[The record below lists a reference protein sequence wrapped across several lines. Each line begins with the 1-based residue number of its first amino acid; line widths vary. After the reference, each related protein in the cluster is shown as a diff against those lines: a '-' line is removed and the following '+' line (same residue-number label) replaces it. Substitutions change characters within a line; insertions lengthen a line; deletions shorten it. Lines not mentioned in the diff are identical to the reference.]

1 MNDLPPELAPPAGE
15 DHASAEDYAAGVAV
29 IIPAY
34 NEAATIRALVMGVL
48 SAVPR
53 LGWLIVID
61 DGSRDATTG
70 QLEGLGVTLLRH
82 SRNRGK
88 GASLLEGMRWAL
100 EQGAHALVTLDADGQ
115 HRPEDIPQL
124 LGQARHH
131 PKHIIIGARLHDRA
145 QFPARRYYANRCA
158 SIGVSWATGYK
169 VADSQSG
176 FRVYPAALFHRV
188 RLDNLH
194 QTGFAFESEVLV
206 AAASHGVQSIAVP
219 IPGIYPKQARASHF
233 RPLEDTLRIAFMLLG
248 YIARRH
254 LCGRWGRFNAKG

>member
-1 MNDLPPELAPPAGE
+1 MNELAPQLTSPSAA
-15 DHASAEDYAAGVAV
+15 DHAADNDHAAGVAV

-34 NEAATIRALVMGVL
+34 NEAATIRALAMGVL

-53 LGWLIVID
+53 LGWLIVVD
-61 DGSRDATTG
+61 DGSSDGTAG
-70 QLEGLGVTLLRH
+70 QLDGLGVTVLRH
-82 SRNRGK
+82 GRNRGK
-88 GASLLEGMRWAL
+88 GASLLEGMHWAL
-100 EQGAHALVTLDADGQ
+100 EHGAHALVTLDGDGQ
-115 HRPEDIPQL
+115 HRPEDIPRL
-124 LGQARHH
+124 LEQARHY
-131 PKHIIIGARLHDRA
+131 PDHIIIGARLHDRA

-176 FRVYPAALFHRV
+176 FRVYPAALFRRA

-194 QTGFAFESEVLV
+194 HTGFAFESEVLV
-206 AAASHGVQSIAVP
+206 AAARHGVQSIAVP

-248 YIARRH
+248 HIARRH
-254 LCGRWGRFNAKG
+254 LRGRWRRLDPES